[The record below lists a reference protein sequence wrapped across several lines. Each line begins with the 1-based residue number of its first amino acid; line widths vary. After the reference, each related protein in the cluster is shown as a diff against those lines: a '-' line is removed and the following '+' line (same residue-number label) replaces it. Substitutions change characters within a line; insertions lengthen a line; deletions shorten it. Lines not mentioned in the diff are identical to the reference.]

1 MVNTQKNV
9 SEALEIVVKTD
20 PGVVRGHN
28 EDAVFANP
36 NLGVVI
42 LADGM
47 GGYNAGEVASGMATT
62 VLASELEAAFAV
74 MPPHAPDRASGKS
87 YAHRCLL
94 EKIAVTNLAIHHAAQ
109 SQAQYAG
116 MGTTLVA
123 ALFHD
128 NQVTVAHVG
137 DSRLYRLR
145 GEALSVITR
154 DHSLL
159 QEQIDSG
166 MISREDARFSQNR
179 NLVTRALG
187 VDPAVDAEI
196 NDYSVLPGDIYL
208 LCSDG
213 LNDMVEDE
221 EIQLTL
227 QMLSANLELAAT
239 QLIQMANDNG
249 GRDNVSVILVKVLRA
264 FPGGTDAWSN
274 MFAWFKAR

>member
-1 MVNTQKNV
+1 MASTLND
-9 SEALEIVVKTD
+9 ALEIVARTD
-20 PGVVRGHN
+20 PGMVRGHN

-36 NLGVVI
+36 TQGFVI

-47 GGYNAGEVASGMATT
+47 GGYNAGEVASGMATMLLSGEFET
-62 VLASELEAAFAV
+62 AFSVTPPYKVDGAGGEL
-74 MPPHAPDRASGKS
+74 
-87 YAHRCLL
+87 YAHRCIK
-94 EKIAVTNLAIHHAAQ
+94 EKVALANSAIYNAAA
-109 SQAQYAG
+109 SQPQYVG
-116 MGTTLVA
+116 MGTTLVSA
-123 ALFHD
+123 VFFD
-128 NQVTVAHVG
+128 NQVTVAHIG

-145 GEALSVITR
+145 GDELTVVTH

-166 MISREDARFSQNR
+166 LISAEEARFSQNK

-187 VDPAVDAEI
+187 VDPEVEPEI
-196 NDYSVLPGDIYL
+196 HDYPVLPGDIYL

-227 QMLSANLELAAT
+227 QTLAANLELAAT

-249 GRDNVSVILVKVLRA
+249 GRDNVSVILVKILRP
-264 FPGGTDAWSN
+264 FPANRSWWSR
-274 MFAWFKAR
+274 FVAWFK